1 MTPQK
6 KHYKLVITIVK
17 KKQANKVVAAA
28 KRGGAEGGTI
38 LLGSGLGIR
47 EKESFFGIDLMY
59 EKEIVLTLIPEDRVS
74 AVLDQINQSAKLY
87 KKGTGLGLVLDVVA
101 VRGIVHS
108 RLDLDLDEEALDM
121 TTDHAQFELIVTIVN
136 KGDAGIVID
145 ASKKGGA
152 EGGTIL
158 SGRGSGIHEQA
169 KLLSMIIEPEK
180 EIVLTLVTRE
190 NVKKVLHS
198 IEEEANLNQPGKG
211 IAFILPVEETI
222 GINHEMKRGTEE

>member
-1 MTPQK
+1 MAPQK

-17 KKQANKVVAAA
+17 KKQANKVVSAA

-59 EKEIVLTLIPEDRVS
+59 EKEIVLTLIPEDRL
-74 AVLDQINQSAKLY
+74 AGVLEQINHSAKLY
-87 KKGTGLGLVLDVVA
+87 RKGTGLGFVLDVLG

-108 RLDLDLDEEALDM
+108 RLDLDLDEEALDNM
-121 TTDHAQFELIVTIVN
+121 PGDNVQFELIVTIVN
-136 KGDAGIVID
+136 KGDAGTVVD
-145 ASKKGGA
+145 ASRRAGA

-169 KLLSMIIEPEK
+169 KLLAMIIEPEK
-180 EIVLTLVTRE
+180 EIVLTLVTRDK
-190 NVKKVLHS
+190 VRQVLHR
-198 IEEEANLNQPGKG
+198 IEEEAGLNQPGKG

-222 GINHEMKRGTEE
+222 GINH